1 MKWSESDV
9 CLLGNGIRPLSA
21 HAHPI
26 ITNEERKVR
35 KLVEEEKEEKE
46 EKKRRRSGKS
56 QTEDNAQGL

>member
-1 MKWSESDV
+1 M

-46 EKKRRRSGKS
+46 KKRRRSGKS